1 MKYHNPRKRFG
12 QNFLHDNYVIQAII
26 SAIAP
31 KSTQHIVEIGPGMG
45 ALTRPLLESNCQLDV
60 IELDRDLIENLKSLK
75 LRIYNADVLKFD
87 FKQLMTTGLPLR
99 IVGNLP
105 YNISTPL
112 LFHLLKYQHDIMD
125 MTFMLQK
132 EVVDRMIAAPASSE
146 YGRLSVMLQYYCQ
159 MEKLFDVSPDSFTP
173 APKVDSSVVQ
183 LIPYSKPPVIVND
196 QQYFARLVTSAF
208 AQRRKTLRNNLKHL
222 LDITD
227 IEAVGINPQARAETL
242 TLQQFALLANYE
254 KT

>member
-75 LRIYNADVLKFD
+75 VGIYNADVLKFD

-112 LFHLLKYQHDIMD
+112 LFHLLKYQHDIID

-132 EVVDRMIAAPASSE
+132 EVVDRMIAAPSSSE

-222 LDITD
+222 FDITD

>member
-1 MKYHNPRKRFG
+1 MH
-12 QNFLHDNYVIQAII
+12 
-26 SAIAP
+26 
-31 KSTQHIVEIGPGMG
+31 
-45 ALTRPLLESNCQLDV
+45 
-60 IELDRDLIENLKSLK
+60 
-75 LRIYNADVLKFD
+75 
-87 FKQLMTTGLPLR
+87 
-99 IVGNLP
+99 
-105 YNISTPL
+105 
-112 LFHLLKYQHDIMD
+112 
-125 MTFMLQK
+125 FMLQK
-132 EVVDRMIAAPASSE
+132 EVVDRMIAAPSTSA

>member
-1 MKYHNPRKRFG
+1 MISHIPRKRFG
-12 QNFLHDNYVIQAII
+12 QNFLHDTQIIQAII

-31 KSTQHIVEIGPGMG
+31 KSKQHIVEIGPGTG

-60 IELDRDLIENLKSLK
+60 IELDRDLIQNLKNLNVG
-75 LRIYNADVLKFD
+75 IYNIDVLKFD
-87 FKQLMTTGLPLR
+87 FKQLMTNGLPLR

-112 LFHLLKYQHDIMD
+112 LFHLLKYQHQIMD

-132 EVVDRMIAAPASSE
+132 EVVDRMIATPATAE
-146 YGRLSVMLQYYCQ
+146 YGRLSVMLQYFCQ
-159 MEKLFDVSPDSFTP
+159 IEKLFDVSPDAFTP
-173 APKVDSSVVQ
+173 APKVYSSVAQ
-183 LIPYSKPPVIVND
+183 LIPYSTPPVIVND
-196 QQYFARLVTSAF
+196 EQYFAQLVTKAF

-242 TLQQFALLANYE
+242 TLQQFAQLANY
-254 KT
+254 KK